1 MHLLTLVRHA
11 KSSWDDPE
19 MSDFDRPLNARGE
32 RVAPEM
38 AQRMARVLEGPLHLI
53 SSPAVRALSTARIFA
68 RALGIPEKQIHREPR
83 IYDASTGT
91 LLDIVQALDESIGH
105 AVLFGH
111 NPGFT
116 DLAQLLSQAMP
127 REMPTCSLVTLS
139 LDAEHWRN
147 AAPDGARLLRFHYPK
162 ELGI

>member
-11 KSSWDDPE
+11 KSSWDDTE
-19 MSDFDRPLNARGE
+19 LSDFDRPLNARGE

-38 AQRMARVLEGPLHLI
+38 AHRMASILEKPLQLI
-53 SSPAVRALSTARIFA
+53 SSPAVRALSTASIFA
-68 RALGIPEKQIHREPR
+68 RALDVNEKQIQLEPR

-91 LLDIVQALDESIGH
+91 LLDIVQKLSDGISH

-116 DLAQLLSQAMP
+116 DLAQYLSRSLP
-127 REMPTCSLVTLS
+127 REMPTCSVVTLS
-139 LDAEHWRN
+139 MDASHWRD
-147 AAPDGARLLRFHYPK
+147 AGADSARLLRFHYPK

>member
-11 KSSWDDPE
+11 KSSWDDGDL
-19 MSDFDRPLNARGE
+19 SDFDRPLNARGE

-38 AQRMARVLEGPLHLI
+38 AQRMSDVLERPLQII
-53 SSPAVRALSTARIFA
+53 SSPAIRAITTARVFA
-68 RALGIPEKQIHREPR
+68 KALDIPETQIALEPR

-91 LLDIVQALDESIGH
+91 LLDIVQKLEEGIGH

-111 NPGFT
+111 NPGFS
-116 DLAQLLSQAMP
+116 DLAQLLSRSMP

-139 LDAEHWRN
+139 LDAAHWRE
-147 AAPDGARLLRFHYPK
+147 ASPQGARLLRFHYPK
-162 ELGI
+162 ELGL

>member
-11 KSSWDDPE
+11 KSSWDDPD

-38 AQRMARVLEGPLHLI
+38 AQRMSDVLERPLLLI
-53 SSPAVRALSTARIFA
+53 SSPAVRAISTARIFA
-68 RALGIPEKQIHREPR
+68 RALGIAEKQIRQEPR

-91 LLDIVQALDESIGH
+91 LLDIVQNLDESITH

-111 NPGFT
+111 NPGFSE
-116 DLAQLLSQAMP
+116 LAQLLSQALP

-139 LDAEHWRN
+139 INAAHWRELG
-147 AAPDGARLLRFHYPK
+147 PDGARLLRFHYPK

>member
-38 AQRMARVLEGPLHLI
+38 AQRMAGVLESPLQLI
-53 SSPAVRALSTARIFA
+53 SSPALRAISTARIFA
-68 RALGIPEKQIHREPR
+68 RALGIPEKKIRLEPS
-83 IYDASTGT
+83 IYDATTGT
-91 LLDIVQALDESIGH
+91 LLDIVQSLDESITH

-111 NPGFT
+111 NPGFS

-139 LDAEHWRN
+139 INAAHWRDV
-147 AAPDGARLLRFHYPK
+147 APDGARLLRFHYPK